1 MKKSR
6 LPARFLIAMLK
17 FTCFHLFLAILTLGV
32 SWAGN
37 SYSQETLART
47 VTLQIENQ
55 DLRSALAT
63 IERNARVKF
72 SYDLAIIPEGKV
84 SLRAK
89 GESLAEVL
97 EKLLTPLRL
106 EYSVSGKYIV
116 LTKKTSIGPNDQ
128 PAPET
133 LFEAPPLREIKG
145 KVTDENGQPLPGVSI
160 LLKGTQRGMITDASG
175 EFTFDVPN
183 DEAVLVFSFVGF
195 MSREIIVGNQT
206 AINVTLLVDEKSL
219 EEVVVVGYGTQKKVN
234 LTGAVSH
241 VNSDVLENRP
251 LSNVAQGLQGII
263 PNLNI
268 SQPSGALGASAN
280 FNIRGFTSINGGSPL
295 ILINGVPGD
304 VNMLNPN

>member
-1 MKKSR
+1 
-6 LPARFLIAMLK
+6 
-17 FTCFHLFLAILTLGV
+17 
-32 SWAGN
+32 
-37 SYSQETLART
+37 
-47 VTLQIENQ
+47 
-55 DLRSALAT
+55 
-63 IERNARVKF
+63 
-72 SYDLAIIPEGKV
+72 
-84 SLRAK
+84 
-89 GESLAEVL
+89 
-97 EKLLTPLRL
+97 
-106 EYSVSGKYIV
+106 
-116 LTKKTSIGPNDQ
+116 
-128 PAPET
+128 
-133 LFEAPPLREIKG
+133 
-145 KVTDENGQPLPGVSI
+145 
-160 LLKGTQRGMITDASG
+160 
-175 EFTFDVPN
+175 PN

-304 VNMLNPN
+304 VNMLNPNDIQEVSVLKDAASAAIYGARGAFGVILITTKKGGEHKPKVSLSMNYAVNKPTVFNDIMDSKERL